1 MEWRGGMIPHLELS
15 KSEKQDD
22 LSRDYFRPPL
32 REITQN
38 WSQYRGPA
46 KNGHAPTPTVAM
58 DWKRLPKARWSMP
71 CGEGHSS
78 IITSGKRVITLE
90 QEGNQEVLIA
100 RSLDNGRTL
109 WKVAE
114 TTRWQDSMSGIGPR
128 STPTLYQGKIY
139 TLFSNGRLSCVDAKS
154 GEVFWN
160 TQILGQDYSFP
171 EWGLSMSPLVW
182 KDRIILNPGGED
194 SAVQAYA
201 KDSGDLKW
209 SSRLQGRGVYLS
221 PEILPL
227 LGEDHLLIAVEG
239 KVAGLNPNNGETLW
253 EKPWKIFL
261 NNAQI
266 VQPIAISENSFLL
279 AAGYGKGAERF
290 SIERGAG
297 QETYLIHSA
306 WTSKNL
312 KAKFSN
318 PILKDG
324 YLYGFSENL
333 LVCLEANSGKLMWRG
348 KKYGYGRILLI
359 GQKLLILG
367 NTGVLS
373 VIEANPN
380 EFREI
385 SSKQLLSD
393 ARCWNGPALV
403 NGYLIARNGEQIA
416 CFDWVK
422 E

>member
-1 MEWRGGMIPHLELS
+1 MVPHFELS

-22 LSRDYFRPPL
+22 LTRDYFRPPL
-32 REITQN
+32 RDISQN

-78 IITSGKRVITLE
+78 IITFGKLVITLE

-100 RSLDNGRTL
+100 RSLDDGNTL

-114 TTRWQDSMSGIGPR
+114 ATKWHDMMSGTGPR
-128 STPTLYQGKIY
+128 STPTLHQGKIY
-139 TLFSNGRLSCVDAKS
+139 VLFSNGRLSSVDANS
-154 GEVFWN
+154 GEVLWN
-160 TQILGQDYSFP
+160 TQTLGQDYDFP
-171 EWGLSMSPLVW
+171 EWGISLSPMLW
-182 KDRIILNPGGED
+182 NDRIILNLGGEH
-194 SAVQAYA
+194 SAAQAYS
-201 KDSGDLKW
+201 KNSGDLIW

-239 KVAGLNPNNGETLW
+239 KVAGLNPNNGDTLW

-279 AAGYGKGAERF
+279 AAGYGKGAECL
-290 SIERGAG
+290 SIARAFAADR
-297 QETYLIHSA
+297 YHIDSV
-306 WTSKNL
+306 WKSKNL

-318 PILKDG
+318 PVLKDG
-324 YLYGFSENL
+324 YLYGLSENL
-333 LVCLEANSGKLMWRG
+333 LVCLEAKTGKLMWRG
-348 KKYGYGRILLI
+348 KKYSYGRILLVDH
-359 GQKLLILG
+359 KLLILG
-367 NTGVLS
+367 HSGVLS

-416 CFDWVK
+416 CFDWAK
-422 E
+422 Q

>member
-1 MEWRGGMIPHLELS
+1 MVPHFELS

-22 LSRDYFRPPL
+22 LSHDYFRPPL

-38 WSQYRGPA
+38 WSQYRGPS
-46 KNGHAPTPTVAM
+46 KNGHALTPKVAM

-71 CGEGHSS
+71 CGDGHSS

-90 QEGNQEVLIA
+90 QEENQEVLIA
-100 RSLDNGRTL
+100 RSLDDGRTL

-128 STPTLYQGKIY
+128 STPTLNQGKIY
-139 TLFSNGRLSCVDAKS
+139 TLFSNGRLSCVDANS

-160 TQILGQDYSFP
+160 TQILGQDYDFP

-182 KDRIILNPGGED
+182 NDRIILNPGGED

-201 KDSGDLKW
+201 KDSGDLIW
-209 SSRLQGRGVYLS
+209 SSRLQGRGVYMS
-221 PEILPL
+221 PEILSL
-227 LGEDHLLIAVEG
+227 LGEDHLLVALEG
-239 KVAGLNPNNGETLW
+239 KIAGLNPNNGVTLW

-266 VQPIAISENSFLL
+266 VQPIAISKSSFLL
-279 AAGYGKGAERF
+279 AAGYGKGAECL
-290 SIERGAG
+290 SIAKD
-297 QETYLIHSA
+297 SA
-306 WTSKNL
+306 SGRYHIDSVWKSKNL

-318 PILKDG
+318 PILEDG

-348 KKYGYGRILLI
+348 KKYGYGRILLV

-367 NTGVLS
+367 NTGILS

-380 EFREI
+380 EFQEI
-385 SSKQLLSD
+385 SSNQLLNDS
-393 ARCWNGPALV
+393 RCWNGPALV

-416 CFDWVK
+416 CFDCAK
-422 E
+422 Q

>member
-1 MEWRGGMIPHLELS
+1 MEWRGGMVPHFELS

-22 LSRDYFRPPL
+22 LTRDYFRPPL

-46 KNGHAPTPTVAM
+46 KNGHAPTPTIAM

-100 RSLDNGRTL
+100 RSLDDGRTL
-109 WKVAE
+109 WKVTE
-114 TTRWQDSMSGIGPR
+114 TTKWHDMMSGTGPR
-128 STPTLYQGKIY
+128 STPTLHQGKVY
-139 TLFSNGRLSCVDAKS
+139 VLFSNGRLSSVDANS
-154 GEVFWN
+154 GEALWN
-160 TQILGQDYSFP
+160 TQTLGHDYDFP
-171 EWGLSMSPLVW
+171 EWGISLSPMVW
-182 KDRIILNPGGED
+182 NDRIILNLGGEH
-194 SAVQAYA
+194 SAAQAYS
-201 KDSGDLKW
+201 KKSGDLIW

-227 LGEDHLLIAVEG
+227 LGEDHLLVAVEG

-266 VQPIAISENSFLL
+266 VQPIAISDSSFLL
-279 AAGYGKGAERF
+279 AAGYGKGAECL
-290 SIERGAG
+290 SIARA
-297 QETYLIHSA
+297 SA
-306 WTSKNL
+306 ADRYHIDSVWKSKNL

-318 PILKDG
+318 PVLKDG
-324 YLYGFSENL
+324 YLYGLSENL
-333 LVCLEANSGKLMWRG
+333 LVCLEAKTGKLMWRG
-348 KKYGYGRILLI
+348 KKYSYGRILLADN
-359 GQKLLILG
+359 KLLILG
-367 NTGVLS
+367 HSGVLS

-416 CFDWVK
+416 CFDWVN